1 MDVEGTEEAR
11 QFLNIITFLR
21 ELGIVYYIEK

>member
-1 MDVEGTEEAR
+1 MDVEGQEEAM

-21 ELGIVYYIEK
+21 QLGRVYYIEK

>member
-1 MDVEGTEEAR
+1 MDVESKEEAR

-21 ELGIVYYIEK
+21 QLGRVYYIEE